1 MNKRVDD
8 FQLFSADMYA
18 GARAEERIELD
29 NYQKAYEALKQSKK
43 AVKNQEFV
51 VAALRSCEMRMSGLY
66 EIALKA
72 ESVQFLHQIHRDM
85 LRASLDI
92 DNKLGEERR
101 FLAEHRQLK

>member
-1 MNKRVDD
+1 M
-8 FQLFSADMYA
+8 FFFL
-18 GARAEERIELD
+18 
-29 NYQKAYEALKQSKK
+29 
-43 AVKNQEFV
+43 
-51 VAALRSCEMRMSGLY
+51 